1 MASAILLAFGIGQQA
16 EPLQPVQASRQVKK
30 AKKSKKTKKAKKVKK
45 SRVSLSKKKLS
56 LLQGKTARLYLKNS
70 KKKTYWRSSNKK
82 IATVSSKGKVKA
94 VRAGTAKITAKNG
107 KKRYSCVVKVTASKK
122 TLTLAANDGSGRKK
136 KLTFT
141 LGKKLLLPKTS
152 FERAGYRFLN
162 YAVAA
167 NGKGKKYQLSQAYVF
182 KKNTTL
188 YAQYQK
194 LENYTIQ
201 IAAGQG
207 FGQNI
212 TLHEQEGD
220 KVTLPETGFNK
231 PGYILVSFNTA
242 ADGSGEKYDLG
253 GSYALKNTTLYAQ
266 YRKLEN
272 YTIQFDAGQGFGQK
286 VTLQEQEGD
295 KTTLPES
302 GFSKPGYAL
311 DSFNTQADGSGE
323 KYDLGAS
330 YELKDVTLYAQYRK
344 LPASANP
351 ERNLGLWGVDS
362 AGNFYQSKKEL
373 TTVDF
378 VKADQSKYLALDNYF
393 DYQIKAL
400 KYTNDDQPSYVGV
413 QANWSKQGII
423 LDPGYKY
430 LIMVRKSSQAEISE
444 SEIADIAKLVRLEN
458 ADVKTQSTAG
468 AAKAPVKFIAHR
480 GYSTKYPENTTLA
493 FEKAGEEAGI
503 WGIETDVANTSDNK
517 LVILHDNTLART
529 TDISQDDPNY
539 GKNINDIPFDQAESY
554 KIKGVLDG
562 IDKDQ
567 VYDDLHLPTLRQYL
581 DICKKYGKEAF
592 LELKNINNMDALK
605 ELVKEV
611 NEAGMQKQTTLISFN
626 IGELEEVRNAI
637 PGGEGIAMMGIYNRH
652 LTDNDYI
659 FLAHLNAGADRNK
672 DTTTIDD
679 ILAAR
684 KYGVDYGIWTVY
696 HNDDAVADMIKNGAS
711 KVTLND
717 AELVASMSAIVEN

>member
-1 MASAILLAFGIGQQA
+1 MLLASAILLALGLGQGL
-16 EPLQPVQASRQVKK
+16 EPLQPVQATRQVKK
-30 AKKSKKTKKAKKVKK
+30 AKRSKKAKKAKK
-45 SRVSLSKKKLS
+45 AKVSLNKKKLS

-70 KKKTYWRSSNKK
+70 KKKTTWKSSNKK
-82 IATVSSKGKVKA
+82 VATASSKGRVKA
-94 VRAGTAKITAKNG
+94 IKAGTAKITAKNG
-107 KKRYSCVVKVTASKK
+107 KKRYTCLVMVTSPKR
-122 TLTLAANDGSGRKK
+122 TLTLAANDGSGRRQV
-136 KLTFT
+136 LTFSF
-141 LGKKLLLPKTS
+141 GKKVTLPKTS
-152 FERAGYRFLN
+152 FERKDYKFLN
-162 YAVAA
+162 YTVAA
-167 NGKGKKYQLSQAYVF
+167 NGEGKKYRLGKAYTF

-188 YAQYQK
+188 YAQYRK

-201 IAAGQG
+201 IDAGQG

-220 KVTLPETGFNK
+220 KATLPETGF
-231 PGYILVSFNTA
+231 
-242 ADGSGEKYDLG
+242 
-253 GSYALKNTTLYAQ
+253 
-266 YRKLEN
+266 
-272 YTIQFDAGQGFGQK
+272 
-286 VTLQEQEGD
+286 
-295 KTTLPES
+295 
-302 GFSKPGYAL
+302 SKPGYVL

-323 KYDLGAS
+323 KYDLGDS
-330 YELKDVTLYAQYRK
+330 YALKDVTLYAQYRK
-344 LPASANP
+344 LPVSANP
-351 ERNLGLWGVDS
+351 ERDLGLWGVDS
-362 AGNFYQSKKEL
+362 AGNFYPSKKEL
-373 TTVDF
+373 TTVDY
-378 VKADQSKYLALDNYF
+378 VKANQSKYLALDNYF

-400 KYTNDDQPSYVGV
+400 KYTDDEKPSYVGV

-430 LIMVRKSSQAEISE
+430 LIMVRKSNQAEISE
-444 SEIADIAKLVRLEN
+444 SEIGDIAKLVRLEN

-468 AAKAPVKFIAHR
+468 AAKAPVRFIAHR

-529 TDISQDDPNY
+529 TDISQNDPNY
-539 GKNINDIPFDQAESY
+539 GKKINDIPFDQVENY

-567 VYDDLHLPTLRQYL
+567 IYDDLHLPTLRQYL

-592 LELKNINNMDALK
+592 LELKNINNMEALK
-605 ELVKEV
+605 EVVKEI

-626 IGELEEVRNAI
+626 IGELEEVRNVI
-637 PGGEGIAMMGIYNRH
+637 PGGEEIAMMGIYNRH
-652 LTDNDYI
+652 LTDNDYV
-659 FLAHLNAGADRNK
+659 FLSHLKAGADRNK
-672 DTTTIDD
+672 DTTTLDD

-696 HNDDAVADMIKNGAS
+696 KNDDAVTDMIKNGAD

-717 AELVASMSAIVEN
+717 AELVSSMSAVVEN